1 MVPTVQTAPIGSTR
15 PAGLRLAIGALV
27 VLAVCEVIVLQLYL
41 GAMRRTTEL
50 TVDLEY
56 ARGAAV
62 IASAQANRCETLG
75 LQR

>member
-15 PAGLRLAIGALV
+15 STGLRMALGALV
-27 VLAVCEVIVLQLYL
+27 VLAVCEVIVLQLYV
-41 GAMRRTTEL
+41 GAIRRVTEL

-62 IASAQANRCETLG
+62 IASAQANRCDSLG
-75 LQR
+75 LK